1 MGTELAR
8 TVTGQWW
15 DWGKGWGQGQWQP
28 FCWDVDRDGDRG
40 DDNHGQY
47 PLGWGQAGDTEP
59 CPGCR
64 PGCCASP
71 GMRYNSSS
79 AFPDEILNFVKTHPL
94 MDEAVP
100 ALGNA
105 PWILRTMTRWVPG
118 GLGDTGGHWEGWKGL
133 EGAGRAWEGLARASR
148 AAFPSLYQR
157 WERWES

>member
-1 MGTELAR
+1 MR
-8 TVTGQWW
+8 
-15 DWGKGWGQGQWQP
+15 
-28 FCWDVDRDGDRG
+28 DRGGDRG
-40 DDNHGQY
+40 DDNYGQRQQ
-47 PLGWGQAGDTEP
+47 GWGQAGDSATEP
-59 CPGCR
+59 CRGRR

-118 GLGDTGGHWEGWKGL
+118 GAGGHWGALGGL
-133 EGAGRAWEGLARASR
+133 GGAGRGWRCWPEPPVLPFHASASTGSTGRADKSHTFCSQDCLVLIKSALI
-148 AAFPSLYQR
+148 AA
-157 WERWES
+157 

>member
-1 MGTELAR
+1 MGTAR
-8 TVTGQWW
+8 SSSGACSRVVEMGLGTGLGL
-15 DWGKGWGQGQWQP
+15 GKGTGLGTGTAASTR
-28 FCWDVDRDGDRG
+28 WDGDRDGDS
-40 DDNHGQY
+40 
-47 PLGWGQAGDTEP
+47 ATEP
-59 CPGCR
+59 CRGRR

-105 PWILRTMTRWVPG
+105 PWILRTMSRWVPG
-118 GLGDTGGHWEGWKGL
+118 RAGGNWEGWKGR
-133 EGAGRAWEGLARASR
+133 EVLARASR
-148 AAFPSLYQR
+148 AAFPLLCQH